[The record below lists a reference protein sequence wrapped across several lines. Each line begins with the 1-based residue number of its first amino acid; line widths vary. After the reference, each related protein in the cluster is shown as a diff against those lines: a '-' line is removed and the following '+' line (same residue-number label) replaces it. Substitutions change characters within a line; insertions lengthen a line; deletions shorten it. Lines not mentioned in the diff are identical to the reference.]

1 MAEQKTM
8 NGHGKKRPPSETTRR
23 TRLRLCLLLLALI
36 VSVLAGWC
44 YFGATR
50 LPAVQPTIG
59 VKPDDRQVNLLALG
73 DWGEDTW
80 AEADVAEAMAGY
92 VEKAPRAVDAVLLA
106 GDNFYEDLT
115 GVDDPRW
122 RLFEDLFDP
131 KRLDMPF
138 YAALGNHDYKGNDL
152 IELEYARLHPESRW
166 KMPAR
171 WYRVD
176 LPADHP
182 LVTVFMLD
190 SNYKRMSTEQFEAQR
205 RWLETEL
212 RKPRTTVWTVV
223 CAHHPLFTNG
233 KAGDDTFLQEQ
244 WGDLFREHHVDF
256 YIAGHD
262 HDMQHLKIPGHATSF
277 MVCGGGGAGI
287 RSLVRSDRGP
297 FAYSMYGFIHLRFG
311 EQIADVL
318 FLDKSGR
325 PVYAFEQRPL
335 SSTEPAIREDAV
347 VTTHGALGASAAHGI
362 VHN

>member
-1 MAEQKTM
+1 M
-8 NGHGKKRPPSETTRR
+8 
-23 TRLRLCLLLLALI
+23 RLCLLLLALI

-44 YFGATR
+44 YFGATS
-50 LPAVQPTIG
+50 LPAVQPTFG
-59 VKPDDRQVNLLALG
+59 VKPSDRQVNLLAIA
-73 DWGEDTW
+73 DWGDDTW
-80 AEADVAEAMAGY
+80 AEEDVAEAMARY
-92 VEKAPRAVDAVLLA
+92 AESAEREVDAVLLA

-131 KRLDMPF
+131 QRLNMPF
-138 YAALGNHDYKGNDL
+138 YAALGNHDYGGNDL
-152 IELEYARLHPESRW
+152 IELEYARLHPASRW

-171 WYRVD
+171 WYRID

-190 SNYKRMSTEQFEAQR
+190 SNYKRMSMEQFESQR
-205 RWLETEL
+205 QWLETEL
-212 RKPRTTVWTVV
+212 RKPRATTWTVV

-233 KAGDDTFLQEQ
+233 RAGDDPFLQEQ
-244 WGDLFREHHVDF
+244 WDELFREYNVDF

-262 HDMQHLKIPGHATSF
+262 HDMQHLKVPGHETSF

-287 RSLVRSDRGP
+287 RDLVRSDRGP
-297 FAYSMYGFIHLRFG
+297 FAYSMHGFVHLRFG
-311 EQIADVL
+311 ERTADIL

-335 SSTEPAIREDAV
+335 NSAGSDAREGEVA
-347 VTTHGALGASAAHGI
+347 AAEASEAPISRRGMSE
-362 VHN
+362 